1 MTSDLDILI
10 PDIGSIELS
19 TGTILEFHKFK
30 WRQTKE
36 VLALLQKYFGVVT
49 NPSDENIR
57 ILASGFGEAF
67 AKDIEIL
74 VAIATGKLPEEIQVI
89 LDDLGV
95 DEVISVFAKTIEINV
110 NFFKQQLAPILQK
123 PVEVTTGE

>member
-1 MTSDLDILI
+1 MTSDLDVLI

-67 AKDIEIL
+67 AKDVEIL
-74 VAIATGKLPEEIQVI
+74 VAIATGKLPEEIQAI

-95 DEVISVFAKTIEINV
+95 DEVISVFSKAIEINV

-123 PVEVTTGE
+123 PVEEKTGE